1 MSEEQTK
8 DITDFNLP
16 QFVAAIRETQKYKV
30 LKEIDWD
37 LTDAAESRYQGSEW
51 LGNGLCP
58 ALLRELALLLESQMP
73 HAPKKSP
80 LKQLWLLTNKES
92 SDPEI
97 SAPLID
103 ILCNKYK
110 GQWNLKDID
119 VNDWALS
126 NDNIGK
132 FCAFLK
138 TQKNLETLDIGTY
151 ANLTVSK
158 VKQVMNAIEANF
170 KAAGN
175 AQKTF
180 RIRKGTN
187 FDLKIAQ
194 MHPT

>member
-1 MSEEQTK
+1 
-8 DITDFNLP
+8 
-16 QFVAAIRETQKYKV
+16 
-30 LKEIDWD
+30 
-37 LTDAAESRYQGSEW
+37 
-51 LGNGLCP
+51 
-58 ALLRELALLLESQMP
+58 MP

-187 FDLKIAQ
+187 APDMNSDEAREMWCEFIGKMPKDDRITIDCNLSF
-194 MHPT
+194 